1 MACGVQED
9 ILVASRLRRRFT
21 LASVR
26 LIILSGDAGRDEAFL
41 MITRRAIVL
50 CAASF
55 GVACLQLPSAH
66 AEGPPEGRRIAL
78 SGYDVVAYFEDGQPA
93 KGSREFW
100 SAFDDV
106 IYLFRSAQHRDTF
119 ASDAE
124 RFAPQYDGYCAA
136 AVSKGYKAE
145 PDPEAWLI
153 ANGKLYVFQFKDRVP
168 SFRNIIGELA
178 AKADENWQSLKS
190 K

>member
-1 MACGVQED
+1 
-9 ILVASRLRRRFT
+9 
-21 LASVR
+21 
-26 LIILSGDAGRDEAFL
+26 
-41 MITRRAIVL
+41 MIL

-55 GVACLQLPSAH
+55 GAACLQLPSAH

-124 RFAPQYDGYCAA
+124 RLDRPRGVRYAA
-136 AVSKGYKAE
+136 R
-145 PDPEAWLI
+145 
-153 ANGKLYVFQFKDRVP
+153 RV
-168 SFRNIIGELA
+168 RELLLPA
-178 AKADENWQSLKS
+178 
-190 K
+190 